1 MKISIIIPA
10 RLKSSRFPE
19 KPLKNI
25 LGIPMV
31 IRVAEICEKIIKKK
45 NIFIATDSKKI
56 SKLVNK
62 YGFNSVLTSKKCLTG
77 TDRVAEAAIK
87 ISGEIFIN
95 VQGDEPL
102 IKSKDI
108 KRIIDAKIKN
118 KDKII
123 CGYTVIKKNT
133 NPSLNSI
140 PKVVLNKK
148 KELIYISRSLIPG
161 SKVKVKNYLKQVCIY
176 GFNKSEL
183 RLFKRFKKKSKLE
196 YIEDIELLRFFELDK
211 KILMVKTSK
220 DSIAVDYPRDI
231 KKVERQI
238 LKNEKRIRRK
248 SKKIIRQ
255 G

>member
-19 KPLKNI
+19 KPLKYI

-31 IRVAEICEKIIKKK
+31 IRVARICEKLINKK

-56 SKLVNK
+56 SLLASKH
-62 YGFNSVLTSKKCLTG
+62 GFNSLLTSKKCLTG
-77 TDRVAEAAIK
+77 TDRVAEAAFK
-87 ISGEIFIN
+87 IPGEIFIN

-102 IKSKDI
+102 IKPKDI

-123 CGYTVIKKNT
+123 CGYTVVKKRI

-140 PKVVLNKK
+140 PKVVLNEKN
-148 KELIYISRSLIPG
+148 ELIYISRSLIPG
-161 SKVKVKNYLKQVCIY
+161 SKKKIKNYLKQVCIY

-183 RLFKRFKKKSKLE
+183 RSFKKFKRKSKLE
-196 YIEDIELLRFFELDK
+196 CVEDIELLRFFELGK
-211 KILMVKTSK
+211 KILMVKTSE
-220 DSIAVDYPRDI
+220 DSIAVDYPKDI

-238 LKNEKRIRRK
+238 LNNENKIRRK
-248 SKKIIRQ
+248 SKRNIR
-255 G
+255 